1 MTFCAAGRSL
11 GANALALALAFAL
24 HTLLLAWAA
33 HRLLAPLPARPS
45 PTLLVDSIELT
56 LAEVESETPV
66 TEATEQQLP
75 LPTPAPQPEAAPYLF
90 DAAGSIPLPEP
101 PPPLVSPHPQS
112 PGLLIPEVAAPL
124 ERPLRD
130 NPLPEITL
138 PPAQPAPK
146 RESTPRQAAGATAR
160 LDSPKLVTDL
170 SRLVKAYPP
179 DARRNGWEGTV
190 ILSLDIAADGSL
202 RAAEIHQSSGHASL
216 DRAALK
222 MIRSARFAGGPGH
235 LLQPI
240 EYKLK

>member
-11 GANALALALAFAL
+11 GANGLALALALVL
-24 HTLLLAWAA
+24 HLALLAWAA

-66 TEATEQQLP
+66 TEAAEQQLP

-90 DAAGSIPLPEP
+90 DAAGAIPLPEP
-101 PPPLVSPHPQS
+101 PPPLASPHPQS
-112 PGLLIPEVAAPL
+112 PGLLIPELAALPD
-124 ERPLRD
+124 RPLRD

-138 PPAQPAPK
+138 PPAQTPPD
-146 RESTPRQAAGATAR
+146 RPTPPRQAAGATAR

-202 RAAEIHQSSGHASL
+202 RSAEIHQSSGHASL

-240 EYKLK
+240 DYKLK